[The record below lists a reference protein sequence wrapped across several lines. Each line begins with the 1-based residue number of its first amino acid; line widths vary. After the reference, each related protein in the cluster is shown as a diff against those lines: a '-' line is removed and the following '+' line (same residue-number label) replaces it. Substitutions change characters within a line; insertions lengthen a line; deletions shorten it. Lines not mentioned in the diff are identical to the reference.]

1 MNKENL
7 KKAYYSTDIDPTLG
21 RLHELNEIA
30 DKYKTDGAQRLLC
43 ALLMKHMDTDDI
55 ERETV
60 FISEAREKMEK
71 ELARLKKF
79 QKPFNQ
85 EFATD
90 HNEYYNTAYLL
101 LKKIRSHVHAFA
113 KVMKKGCPSHPTR
126 KTCEKYGIKPKSVY
140 DSSVFGNGVC
150 QLNLFGLKDYFGP
163 EAEGL
168 QNEMEKFFVAMKESF
183 GVCEEI
189 IIEERDVRRDP
200 ARSKYLL
207 EKYKLKAYNKL
218 KNQIML
224 FTNETIEFLKKECPA
239 YLARATY
246 GSDEAFAQEEFHKH
260 NTADMDHFCLIE
272 LLTAGDGLSIK
283 EKVIWGN
290 NPEFVKDVRYVIAHF
305 DELLPNNFIHKEMGE
320 YEYMFAKWALPAN
333 IKGAVDYF
341 CENYRG
347 QHKITKYGGAN
358 KHSKNYDKNSDKV
371 KAFLAAI
378 NRLLD
383 EKSDT
388 NIHNLKEEAS

>member
-1 MNKENL
+1 MNKEKL
-7 KKAYYSTDIDPTLG
+7 KKAYYYTDIDPTLG
-21 RLHELNEIA
+21 RLRELNEIA
-30 DKYKTDGAQRLLC
+30 GKYKTEGANRLLC
-43 ALLMKHMDTDDI
+43 VLRMKHMDADDI

-60 FISEAREKMEK
+60 SISEAREKMET
-71 ELARLKKF
+71 ELVRLNKF
-79 QKPFNQ
+79 RESFNQ
-85 EFATD
+85 DFATD

-101 LKKIRSHVHAFA
+101 LKKIRSHVHSFA

-140 DSSVFGNGVC
+140 DSSVYGNGVC
-150 QLNLFGLKDYFGP
+150 QLNLFGLKELFGP

-168 QNEMEKFFVAMKESF
+168 QNEMEKFFVAMKECF
-183 GVCEEI
+183 GICEEI
-189 IIEERDVRRDP
+189 ILEEQRLRRDP
-200 ARSKYLL
+200 MSCKFLL
-207 EKYKLKAYNKL
+207 EKYRKKAYNKL

-224 FTNETIEFLKKECPA
+224 FTNETIEFLKEECPA

-246 GSDEAFAQEEFHKH
+246 GSEEAFAQEEFHKH

-272 LLTAGDGLSIK
+272 ILTADDGLSIK
-283 EKVIWGN
+283 ERALWGN
-290 NPEFVKDVRYVIAHF
+290 NPESVKAARCVIAHF
-305 DELLPNNFIHKEMGE
+305 DELLPSDFIHKEMGE

-341 CENYRG
+341 CEKYKG

-383 EKSDT
+383 EKSYT
-388 NIHNLKEEAS
+388 NIHQLKEEAS